1 MGSGCF
7 ITGASGTIGSYLMPV
22 PMGFQDASKNG
33 IGLQVSCVQSSRVS
47 MPAPFRLGFV
57 SFCFLFSKKQ
67 V

>member
-1 MGSGCF
+1 
-7 ITGASGTIGSYLMPV
+7 LMPV

-57 SFCFLFSKKQ
+57 SFCFLFSKKK

>member
-7 ITGASGTIGSYLMPV
+7 MTGASGTIGSNLMPV

-33 IGLQVSCVQSSRVS
+33 IGLQVSCVHSSRVS
-47 MPAPFRLGFV
+47 MSAPFGSDLV
-57 SFCFLFSKKQ
+57 SFFVFFSM